1 MAYINFERADF
12 EDAIFGKNSFP
23 CRIYINYKS
32 ENHDYLSNWHSEPE
46 FIYTIS
52 GSQTIYVE
60 NDCYVTQPGD
70 IVVVNSGRIHTIS
83 GKEWAHHCVIPS
95 ELVYRTLGISHDG
108 IVLQPHIR
116 DKQLS
121 DALLTVVNEHVVNR
135 KYAQQYKT
143 LAVQQFL
150 LQAFERFEC
159 NHLSES
165 PQKKNPH
172 FVVTVKVIDFLR
184 QHMAEDFSIETIAKE
199 FGITSSYMCRCV
211 KAATGISIID
221 HLNRLR
227 CYTAKHYL
235 MHSNKKVNEIAA
247 ICGYQ
252 SNSYF
257 AKTYQKIIGCSPN
270 ETPRSSAPKKD
281 NSKP

>member
-12 EDAIFGKNSFP
+12 KRDSFP
-23 CRIYINYKS
+23 CRIYVDYSSDK
-32 ENHDYLSNWHSEPE
+32 HDFFSNWHSEPE
-46 FIYTIS
+46 FIYTVS

-70 IVVVNSGRIHTIS
+70 IVVVNSGRIHTIT
-83 GKEWAHHCVIPS
+83 GTNWVHHCIIPS
-95 ELVYRTLGISHDG
+95 EQIFQSLGISHDN
-108 IVLQPHIR
+108 IFLQPLIR
-116 DKQLS
+116 DEQLS
-121 DALLTVVNEHVVNR
+121 AAFLNVVNEYKVKR
-135 KYAQQYKT
+135 KYDQQYKT
-143 LAVQQFL
+143 LVLQQFL
-150 LQAFERFEC
+150 LQTFEKFEC

-165 PQKKNPH
+165 PQKKNPY

-184 QHMAEDFSIETIAKE
+184 QHLAEDFSIDTIAQE
-199 FGITSSYMCRCV
+199 IGITSSYMCRCV

-235 MHSNKKVNEIAA
+235 MHSNKKINEIAA
-247 ICGYQ
+247 LCGYQ

-257 AKTYQKIIGCSPN
+257 AKTYQKIVGYPPN
-270 ETPRSSAPKKD
+270 ETPRSTPQKSV
-281 NSKP
+281 NSLQ

>member
-1 MAYINFERADF
+1 MIMAYINFERVDF
-12 EDAIFGKNSFP
+12 ESIDFQKGTYP
-23 CRIYINYKS
+23 CRIYMNYKS
-32 ENHDYLSNWHSEPE
+32 ENHDYFSNWHSEPE

-70 IVVVNSGRIHTIS
+70 IVVVNSGRIHTIG

-95 ELVYRTLGISHDG
+95 EQIYQTLGIPYDS
-108 IVLQPHIR
+108 IFLQPHIR

-121 DALLTVVNEHVVNR
+121 DALLNIVNEYTVER
-135 KYAQQYKT
+135 RYAYQYKN

-184 QHMAEDFSIETIAKE
+184 QHIAEDFSIDTIAKE
-199 FGITSSYMCRCV
+199 IGITASYMCRCV

-257 AKTYQKIIGCSPN
+257 AKTYQKIMGYPPN
-270 ETPRSSAPKKD
+270 ETPRTNAPNTLD
-281 NSKP
+281 P